1 MFKLL
6 LLFLLCVVSPHLAK
20 ARGTSRTSAGTEPR
34 TVFVQLFEWPWVDVA
49 RECETVLGPG
59 GFSAVQVSPP
69 QEHLEWP
76 GSPWWARYQPI
87 SYKLESRSGEAKQF
101 ADMIKRCKVAGVD
114 VYADA
119 VINHM
124 AGMDSGSGS
133 AGSTFRHKDYP
144 GIYVNSDFHS
154 CGRNGNDDILNFQD
168 PWEVQNCE
176 LLNLADLKTGS
187 VTVQDQIS
195 EYLNRLL
202 KLGVSGLRIDA
213 AKHIPAADLKA
224 VYQKLKKPAYLYHE
238 LILGY
243 QESIPYSDYL
253 ALGDVSDYPYP
264 FIVSE
269 AFYRQDFSR
278 LLGLGHGTIPTSE
291 AVVFLTNH
299 DIEREKRPY
308 LLSHHQNGELYRLAN
323 TFMLAWPYGYPQLYS
338 GYKFQSFDQ
347 GPPLDSKNR
356 TLPVLKANGE
366 CVLPWTCEHRE
377 SAVLRMV
384 EFRNRTNHRFFASH
398 LWTNGKDQ
406 LAFGRGDVGFVVI
419 NASPDQVLSRKLSHG
434 LRDGTYCNILASDYD
449 AQAGTCVSPAV
460 ANRGYIDV
468 QIPPLSAFVL
478 LSKEGKKKRKGMG
491 NTGE

>member
-1 MFKLL
+1 MFKFL
-6 LLFLLCVVSPHLAK
+6 LLFLGAVSPHLALSQT
-20 ARGTSRTSAGTEPR
+20 ASSRSSAPTQPR
-34 TVFVQLFEWPWVDVA
+34 TVFVQLFEWPWADVA
-49 RECETVLGPG
+49 RECETVLGPS

-87 SYKLESRSGEAKQF
+87 SYKLESRSGDAKQF
-101 ADMIKRCKVAGVD
+101 SDMIKRCKKAGVD

-124 AGMDSGSGS
+124 AGMASGTGS

-144 GIYVNSDFHS
+144 GLYNSNDFHS

-168 PWEVQNCE
+168 QWEVQNCE

-187 VTVQDQIS
+187 ASVQDSIS

-202 KLGVSGLRIDA
+202 KLGVEGLRIDA
-213 AKHIPAADLKA
+213 AKHIPASDLKA
-224 VYQKLKKPAYLYHE
+224 VYQKLKKPTYLFHE

-243 QESIPYSDYL
+243 QEPISYSDYL
-253 ALGDVSDYPYP
+253 AVGDVSDYPYP

-269 AFYRQDFSR
+269 AFYRRDFSR
-278 LLGLGHGTIPTSE
+278 LLGLGHGTIPTTE

-308 LLSHHQNGELYRLAN
+308 LLSHHQNSELYRLAN

-338 GYKFQSFDQ
+338 GYKFQSFDD
-347 GPPLDSKNR
+347 GPPLDANKR
-356 TLPVLKANGE
+356 TLPILKPNGD
-366 CVLPWTCEHRE
+366 CATPWTCEHRE
-377 SAVLRMV
+377 AAILRMV

-406 LAFGRGDVGFVVI
+406 IAFGRGDAGFVVI
-419 NASPDQVLSRKLSHG
+419 NASPDQAINRKLPHG
-434 LRDGTYCNILASDYD
+434 LRDGVYCNILAADFD
-449 AQAGTCVSPAV
+449 AQAGTCAAPTAV
-460 ANRGYIDV
+460 AHGQVQV
-468 QIPPLSAFVL
+468 QIPPFSAFVL
-478 LSKEGKKKRKGMG
+478 LSKETYGQRKDQ
-491 NTGE
+491 